1 MTIDPSKLPEA
12 ECGQGCGAAEAEWIY
27 ATGGDLEWSPV
38 MSRLLGI
45 LLLAAACDQQAEVPA
60 EPSAVHAE
68 RIAAV
73 ESYDRQIFQWEPQES
88 APEIDRHVQ

>member
-1 MTIDPSKLPEA
+1 
-12 ECGQGCGAAEAEWIY
+12 
-27 ATGGDLEWSPV
+27 

-60 EPSAVHAE
+60 EPSAAHAE

-73 ESYDRQIFQWEPQES
+73 DDTVALLSLSVDDQVWRKIAWEEDYDSARQQSQQLERPIFFFSMWGQL
-88 APEIDRHVQ
+88 DGRC